1 MAAKILRVGEI
12 GVHDEASKLVSAALT
27 GLPSVEQELLQ
38 LLRTEDSLFLG
49 HMDVMAARHEISA
62 FYKTL
67 ESHGVSVIMMKEAL
81 ANILMNS
88 GQGALSMSDTMSAL
102 SQKAKT
108 LTSLNLEVPSP
119 DLGLVLGKAET
130 LIQMDA
136 ELYGGGKKGMQKALL
151 LVKALCIDPKL
162 PHGNLLYARDQSSV
176 VLGHRVVSA
185 MMYPAR
191 QSEVPIFES
200 IYHNILPMHPVISIP
215 EGETFEGGSLYVNGN
230 KMFID
235 VGPRTSMGAAKWII
249 STLASSGK
257 YPGMEY
263 VIVKEEGKPPTFE
276 QEQESMHLDMFS
288 MPIGLGDKKQMV
300 LCPSES
306 DRRHVYLAS
315 ADESGIMRI
324 HRTGKTFTEYLSG
337 EGYDLIRVTKEEQR
351 AFACNILAL
360 DGTTVVS
367 ALPFEAPISEALRD
381 RGKNV
386 INLDFSATTEGTGGP
401 HCLTMQL
408 LRK

>member
-1 MAAKILRVGEI
+1 MAAKILRVGKI
-12 GVHDEASKLVSAALT
+12 GVHDEASKLVTAALT

-49 HMDVMAARHEISA
+49 HMDVMAARHEVSA

-67 ESHGVSVIMMKEAL
+67 ESHGVSVIMMKETL
-81 ANILMNS
+81 ANILINS
-88 GQGALSMSDTMSAL
+88 GQDAPSMSATMSAL
-102 SQKAKT
+102 SQKAKA
-108 LTSLNLEVPSP
+108 LASLNPEGPSLEL
-119 DLGLVLGKAET
+119 DTLLGSVEALLV
-130 LIQMDA
+130 MDA
-136 ELYGGGKKGMQKALL
+136 DIYGGGKEGLQKALL
-151 LVKALCIDPKL
+151 LAKALCIDPKL

-191 QSEVPIFES
+191 KSEVPLFEI
-200 IYHNILPMHPVISIP
+200 IYHNILPIHPVINIP
-215 EGETFEGGSLYVNGN
+215 EGETFEGGSLYVNG
-230 KMFID
+230 KTLFID

-257 YPGMEY
+257 YPGMKY
-263 VIVKEEGKPPTFE
+263 VIVKEEGKPQTFK

-288 MPIGLGDKKQMV
+288 MPIGLCDKKQMV

-306 DRRHVYLAS
+306 DRRHVYLVS
-315 ADESGIMRI
+315 ANEHGIMRI
-324 HRTGKTFTEYLSG
+324 HQTGKTFTEYLSG

-351 AFACNILAL
+351 AFACNLLAL

-367 ALPFEAPISEALRD
+367 ALPFEAPISMALQD